1 MSGWMMKSARGEE
14 RPFTRTQQ
22 GWLPLLEPWHRSSS
36 EVPLPPGFVLAE
48 SFAQV
53 YQPRNLLADYQ
64 TKQ

>member
-1 MSGWMMKSARGEE
+1 MLGWMMKSAQGEE
-14 RPFTRTQQ
+14 RPFMRTQQ
-22 GWLPLLEPWHRSSS
+22 GCLPLLEPWHRSSS
-36 EVPLPPGFVLAE
+36 EVPLPSE

>member
-1 MSGWMMKSARGEE
+1 MLGWMMKSAQGEE
-14 RPFTRTQQ
+14 RPFMRTQQ

-36 EVPLPPGFVLAE
+36 EVPLPSE
-48 SFAQV
+48 RFAQV